1 MHLPGAPP
9 GDEKRMESTP
19 LNPADEMACRELV
32 EVVTDYLEGTLAAGD
47 RRRLEEHLA
56 ECPYCAA
63 YIEQMRETIAALG
76 TVGDESISAE
86 TRHELL
92 EAFRGWR
99 DR

>member
-1 MHLPGAPP
+1 
-9 GDEKRMESTP
+9 MESTP

-32 EVVTDYLEGTLAAGD
+32 EVVTDYLDGTLPDED

-56 ECPYCAA
+56 ECPYCLN
-63 YIEQMRETIAALG
+63 YIEQMRATIEALG
-76 TVGDESISAE
+76 TVSGESISAE

>member
-1 MHLPGAPP
+1 
-9 GDEKRMESTP
+9 MESTP

-32 EVVTDYLEGTLAAGD
+32 EVVTDYLDGTLPADD

-56 ECPYCAA
+56 ECPYCVT
-63 YIEQMRETIAALG
+63 YIEQMRDTIEALG
-76 TVGDESISAE
+76 TVSEESISAD
-86 TRHELL
+86 TRRGLL

>member
-1 MHLPGAPP
+1 
-9 GDEKRMESTP
+9 MESTP

-32 EVVTDYLEGTLAAGD
+32 EVVTDYLEGTLPDED

-63 YIEQMRETIAALG
+63 YIEQMRLTVEALG
-76 TVGDESISAE
+76 TIGEESIAPG
-86 TRHELL
+86 TRRDLL

>member
-1 MHLPGAPP
+1 
-9 GDEKRMESTP
+9 MESTP

-32 EVVTDYLEGTLAAGD
+32 EVVTDYLEGTLPVDD
-47 RRRLEEHLA
+47 RQRLEEHLA
-56 ECPYCAA
+56 DCPYCAA

-76 TVGDESISAE
+76 AVGDESISAE

>member
-1 MHLPGAPP
+1 
-9 GDEKRMESTP
+9 MESTP

-32 EVVTDYLEGTLAAGD
+32 EVVTDYLDGTLPQED
-47 RRRLEEHLA
+47 RSRLEEHLA
-56 ECPYCAA
+56 ECPYCVD
-63 YIEQMRETIAALG
+63 YIEQMRATIEALG
-76 TVGDESISAE
+76 TVSAESISAE